1 MKISKSISDN
11 KKVGTNTKKKTTK
24 GGVKLEKLKEK
35 KYIYNIYVYIK
46 G

>member
-35 KYIYNIYVYIK
+35 NIYIIYMYI
-46 G
+46 